1 MIKEIGIIGNGFVGG
16 AIGFG
21 FSPVVPVN
29 IYDIDPNLSTS
40 TLSDAVNKSDVIF
53 VCVPTPMNRDG
64 SINLN
69 IVESAFN
76 SIDEVNT
83 RDDNVVVL
91 KSTVVP
97 GTCDTLSRKFP
108 NLNIVF
114 NPEFLTERKA
124 KFDFLNQARVVIGGD
139 VAHVK
144 KVAQLYNMR
153 FKSPRIIFTNT
164 KTAEF
169 IKYFNNVFF
178 AVKVSFANEMK
189 RIASNDGID
198 WDAALAGFVA
208 DGRVADSHLQVPGPD
223 GKPGFGGTCFP
234 KDICAFMDYAKKLG
248 VNTDVISGAWRT
260 NLQVRGESDW
270 EKLIGRAV
278 SKD

>member
-21 FSPVVPVN
+21 FSPAVPVN

-40 TLSDAVNKSDVIF
+40 TLSDTVNKSDVIF

-97 GTCDTLSRKFP
+97 GTCDALSRKFP

-124 KFDFLNQARVVIGGD
+124 KFDFLNQARVVIGGE

-248 VNTDVISGAWRT
+248 VNTDVISGAWKT
-260 NLQVRGESDW
+260 NLQVRGE
-270 EKLIGRAV
+270 
-278 SKD
+278 